1 MSLAYG
7 LLMGMQSQ
15 TREYLSPSRNP
26 LMKPSSIL
34 TTPFRA
40 QGEAIDFGL
49 VGFNLTTQRTFT
61 QRDIDLRPTAADSVA
76 ASEETA

>member
-1 MSLAYG
+1 
-7 LLMGMQSQ
+7 
-15 TREYLSPSRNP
+15 
-26 LMKPSSIL
+26 MKPSSIL